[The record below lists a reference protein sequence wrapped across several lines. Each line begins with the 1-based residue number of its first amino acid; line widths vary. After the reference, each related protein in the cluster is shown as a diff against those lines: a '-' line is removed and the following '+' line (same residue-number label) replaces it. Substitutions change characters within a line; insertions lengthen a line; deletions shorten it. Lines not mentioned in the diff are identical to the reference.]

1 MIFMSMTRCF
11 LISCLALM
19 TAACGS
25 REQSAKL
32 TATNDPNSELF
43 TSIGRG
49 AKLTLI
55 NDINISPNLH
65 QVDIGPFEEFVLI
78 DSYKHVYRKT
88 WRYCGLMLKE
98 ASVDRRVIKSQSS
111 IELSGEALTYPVNE
125 GTMDKVEAVM
135 VATPSAI
142 DHVGCGKFQFTCE
155 QNPFGGSMLCGNRR
169 QSPFTMDDLQTVMK
183 DVATIE
189 RAAPVVIPSR

>member
-1 MIFMSMTRCF
+1 MS
-11 LISCLALM
+11 
-19 TAACGS
+19 
-25 REQSAKL
+25 
-32 TATNDPNSELF
+32 ATTTPNSEQF

-55 NDINISPNLH
+55 NDINISPNLA

-78 DSYKHVYRKT
+78 DSYNHVYRKT

-98 ASVDRRVIKSQSS
+98 ASVDRRVIKSQTS
-111 IELSGEALTYPVNE
+111 IELSGEAFTYPVNE
-125 GTMDKVEAVM
+125 GTKDTVEAVM
-135 VATPSAI
+135 VTTPSAI

-155 QNPFGGSMLCGNRR
+155 QNPFGGPMLCGNRR
-169 QSPFTMDDLQTVMK
+169 QSPFTMEDLQTVMK

-189 RAAPVVIPSR
+189 RAAPVVIPPR